1 MSENYVKISGY
12 TKSNVDGKLFCIEN
26 QKEIMGKNQKRS
38 LRNPEHLNYFAV
50 IEGSPLWLAN

>member
-38 LRNPEHLNYFAV
+38 LRNPEHLNSFSV

>member
-26 QKEIMGKNQKRS
+26 QKEIMGKNQKG
-38 LRNPEHLNYFAV
+38 H
-50 IEGSPLWLAN
+50 